1 MKKTLLLLCLSA
13 CLSFVGC
20 KKDNPYQGEW
30 KFTFF
35 GCYFF
40 DTNIDSKGDFEF
52 NTTVPILVPAGFYE
66 YLVNGNID
74 EDGEISGNV
83 FYGSQNVGNFHGTA
97 LSDSLLLGSYD
108 VEFIGPPTCSA
119 SMNGDPFF
127 WEASIK

>member
-1 MKKTLLLLCLSA
+1 MKKTLLLLCLA
-13 CLSFVGC
+13 AFLSFAGC

-35 GCYFF
+35 GCYYS
-40 DTNIDSKGDFEF
+40 DANIDSKGDFEF
-52 NTTVPILVPAGFYE
+52 MSTILLFTVGVTE
-66 YLVNGNID
+66 YRVNGNID

-108 VEFIGPPTCSA
+108 VEFAGVQTCSV

-127 WEASIK
+127 WQANIK